1 MPERT
6 RAEIQRAIAAMTV
19 DEVRQALALAAPDL
33 SEADA
38 MRVRTIASRISPEA
52 QKQVELAVYVLD
64 DDPDPL
70 AEVVLDLL
78 ALEAVGDRPIRASE
92 PAPVR
97 DIDLG
102 CERPF

>member
-64 DDPDPL
+64 DDPDPI
-70 AEVVLDLL
+70 AEAALDLL
-78 ALEAVGDRPIRASE
+78 ALEALKDRPVRASE
-92 PAPVR
+92 PDPVVTA
-97 DIDLG
+97 DLG
-102 CERPF
+102 CEPPF